1 MTGRLRQGEAVFRNH
16 VFSPFVAA
24 GFWRASPAA
33 AVAKSW
39 WILMTQSGSFPPSI
53 DALRKVHSRS
63 AGGQLLI

>member
-1 MTGRLRQGEAVFRNH
+1 